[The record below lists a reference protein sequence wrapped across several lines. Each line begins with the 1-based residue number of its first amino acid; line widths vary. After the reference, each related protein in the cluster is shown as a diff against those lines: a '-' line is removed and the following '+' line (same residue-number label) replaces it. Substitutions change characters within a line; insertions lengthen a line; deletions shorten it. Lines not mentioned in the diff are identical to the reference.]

1 MKYSLIWSFSPGCD
15 QSIERLC
22 YWRLEWQNTDV
33 QVNTLSMNSEA
44 GHFWHSSCHHKPTKS
59 WHSVVQ
65 YLYQD
70 TSATSCKKY
79 QNRKKRNA
87 SANHT
92 KSNDRE
98 HVVTA
103 GRLHVGAF
111 PRSCVYRIL
120 YTDDLLRWNSWER
133 KHSKPFLSSHEGNH
147 WVITAVF
154 VYRTTYILAN
164 YTHLATSKVRR
175 NFFFSHSEILL
186 DHSMHYSTC

>member
-79 QNRKKRNA
+79 QNRKKEMLVLIIQKAMTGNMWWQQVA
-87 SANHT
+87 FMSGHSQGHVCT
-92 KSNDRE
+92 ESYIHMICCGGTVGRE
-98 HVVTA
+98 STA
-103 GRLHVGAF
+103 
-111 PRSCVYRIL
+111 
-120 YTDDLLRWNSWER
+120 
-133 KHSKPFLSSHEGNH
+133 
-147 WVITAVF
+147 
-154 VYRTTYILAN
+154 
-164 YTHLATSKVRR
+164 
-175 NFFFSHSEILL
+175 SHSLAVMREIIG
-186 DHSMHYSTC
+186 